1 MAEITDFAEG
11 IISKSEICDSGAS
24 NEDEELFQRIR
35 EERQREV
42 DSLSLELLSNTKHYK
57 KYIAK
62 NYPETQL
69 KRIDDSQRFL
79 KYKSRIAA
87 LFIEMLDEYEND
99 GDDCSELHTIFKE
112 MVQKTIQHLEWTS
125 YNKIDKSAFSDE
137 TSSSSYAHSSLRNC
151 PEYDEDVMFPE
162 PSEFSMRKNHRTV
175 ETDPFSFWG
184 ATIRK
189 RRGDDYL

>member
-1 MAEITDFAEG
+1 MAEITDFTED
-11 IISKSEICDSGAS
+11 SKTEQYYSGAS
-24 NEDEELFQRIR
+24 NEDEETFQRIR

-62 NYPETQL
+62 NCPETQL

-99 GDDCSELHTIFKE
+99 GDDSSELHTIFKE

-125 YNKIDKSAFSDE
+125 YNKTDKSA
-137 TSSSSYAHSSLRNC
+137 
-151 PEYDEDVMFPE
+151 YDEDVMFPE
-162 PSEFSMRKNHRTV
+162 PPEFSMRKNHRTV

-189 RRGDDYL
+189 SRGDDYL